1 MGENAP
7 GDTIL
12 MNVLITIAASL
23 VLLVIGI
30 ALRKRG
36 RLASRGAAMLWA
48 VLTILPLF
56 GAGALM
62 FVRHTADMASGQ
74 TRSGVDQLPKAH

>member
-1 MGENAP
+1 MGGNAP

-62 FVRHTADMASGQ
+62 FARHTADMASGQ